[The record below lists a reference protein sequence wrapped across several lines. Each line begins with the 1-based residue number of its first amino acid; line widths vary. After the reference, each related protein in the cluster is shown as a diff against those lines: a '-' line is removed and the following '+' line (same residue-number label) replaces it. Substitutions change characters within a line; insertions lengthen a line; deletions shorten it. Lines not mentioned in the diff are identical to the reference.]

1 MLFFA
6 NFKKNKFSDLKISG
20 KEQMKLFKELL
31 ANTIL
36 YVKCFATKEIFK
48 TLYECCGIIASCK
61 FLDPKVANWLYDG
74 NIYEKTFNDMVYIH
88 IHTYIYTFIV
98 IEIIYYIT
106 NILNYN

>member
-6 NFKKNKFSDLKISG
+6 NLKKNKFSDLKISG

-31 ANTIL
+31 ANTVL
-36 YVKCFATKEIFK
+36 YIKCFATKETFK

-74 NIYEKTFNDMVYIH
+74 NIYEKTFNNMVY
-88 IHTYIYTFIV
+88 TYIY
-98 IEIIYYIT
+98 IYF
-106 NILNYN
+106 LLL

>member
-6 NFKKNKFSDLKISG
+6 NLKKNKFSDLKISG

-31 ANTIL
+31 ANTVL
-36 YVKCFATKEIFK
+36 YIKCFATKETFK

-74 NIYEKTFNDMVYIH
+74 NIYEKTFNNMVY
-88 IHTYIYTFIV
+88 TYIYFI
-98 IEIIYYIT
+98 IMKLFII
-106 NILNYN
+106 L